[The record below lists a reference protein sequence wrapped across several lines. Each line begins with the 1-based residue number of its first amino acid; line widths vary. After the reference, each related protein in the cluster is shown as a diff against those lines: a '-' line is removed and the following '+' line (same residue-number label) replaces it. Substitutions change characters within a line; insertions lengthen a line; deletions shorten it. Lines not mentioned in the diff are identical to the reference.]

1 MNLQH
6 VRVLTQHALSRSFAS
21 ANGVLFLVLYGLV
34 WFMVFRG
41 MASEHINELG
51 NPQGNWLV
59 SLITSSELAQ
69 VLFIQN
75 PPSLGFFFI
84 IALFLTPGFVMWG
97 AGDQTASDINNRYLR
112 FLIPRCGRF
121 EIYVGRFLG
130 AMIFTLIVQGV
141 ITGIAILIALT
152 VDNSPSSEIIS
163 YGMLIMMVMLMYTV
177 PFVALM
183 SAMAAI
189 TGSVTIGIMS
199 AMAGYAVLVTITSIL
214 AIRYEFLE
222 YFGWLFPSG
231 MKTLLMTGGMGT
243 ILMCMILLVGY
254 TLIYLIAGWYVF
266 RKRDI

>member
-6 VRVLTQHALSRSFAS
+6 IRVLTRHALHRSFAS
-21 ANGVLFLVLYGLV
+21 ANGVLFMVLYTLV

-51 NPQGNWLV
+51 NPQGNFLV
-59 SLITSSELAQ
+59 SLITSSDLAQ

-97 AGDQTASDINNRYLR
+97 AGDQTASDISNRYMR
-112 FLIPRCGRF
+112 FLIPRCGRL

-130 AMIFTLIVQGV
+130 AVIFTLIVQAV
-141 ITGIAILIALT
+141 IIAVAMLIALS
-152 VDNSPSSEIIS
+152 VDNSPSSEIIA
-163 YGMLIMMVMLMYTV
+163 YGIRISMVMLMYTI

-199 AMAGYAVLVTITSIL
+199 AMAGYAIMMTLSTIL
-214 AIRYEFLE
+214 AMKYEFLS
-222 YFGWLFPSG
+222 YLGWLFPSG
-231 MKTLLMTGGMGT
+231 MKDLLMTGGMGT
-243 ILMCMILLVGY
+243 LVMCMLLLLGY
-254 TLIYLIAGWYVF
+254 TLVYLIAGWYVF
-266 RKRDI
+266 KRRDI